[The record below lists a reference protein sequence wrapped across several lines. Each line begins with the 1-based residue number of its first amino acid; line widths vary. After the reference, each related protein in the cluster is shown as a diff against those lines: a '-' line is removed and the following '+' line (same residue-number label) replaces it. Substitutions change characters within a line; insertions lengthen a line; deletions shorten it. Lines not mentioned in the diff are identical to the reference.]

1 MIFEIVQPCRRDSM
15 AAECWYS
22 RVFSWMCKLEI
33 FIFLYCFCCSGLKAD
48 LSWTPFSLS
57 VIMFWVYEVHIS
69 PCLFFFVFFYFLFF
83 GQMLIEEPLLY
94 IDILPCNRPCNVLL
108 ASFLFLRSCHAWQW
122 TLSFTGAQYSL
133 WCIYTNANMPSVG

>member
-15 AAECWYS
+15 AAECWCS

-33 FIFLYCFCCSGLKAD
+33 FIFLYCFSCSGLKAD

-57 VIMFWVYEVHIS
+57 VIMFRVYEVHIS
-69 PCLFFFVFFYFLFF
+69 PYLFFFLFFYFLFF

-94 IDILPCNRPCNVLL
+94 IDILPCNRPCNILL

-122 TLSFTGAQYSL
+122 TLSFTSAQYSL
-133 WCIYTNANMPSVG
+133 WCIYTNVNMPSVG

>member
-15 AAECWYS
+15 AAECWCS

-33 FIFLYCFCCSGLKAD
+33 FIFLYCFSCSGLKVGH
-48 LSWTPFSLS
+48 LLVCQSLCS
-57 VIMFWVYEVHIS
+57 EFMRFIFHLI
-69 PCLFFFVFFYFLFF
+69 CFFFVFLFF

-94 IDILPCNRPCNVLL
+94 IDILPCNRPCNILL

-122 TLSFTGAQYSL
+122 TLSFTSAQYSL
-133 WCIYTNANMPSVG
+133 WCIYTNVNMPSVG